1 MEWFA
6 CFNAL
11 DKFYSF
17 EDLKILEKQILTL
30 KSLSIFVCFSLAIV
44 SSPYVDIFNSN
55 LVILIKTKTI

>member
-1 MEWFA
+1 MDWFA

-17 EDLKILEKQILTL
+17 EDFKILAI

-55 LVILIKTKTI
+55 LVVLIKTKTI